1 MARTVDISIPATAF
15 IPATSNGAQFVAHTH
30 SSNIR
35 PALAFDAGDV
45 TEIAVSVPFVMPASY
60 AAGAL
65 KVDVYF
71 YSASSNTGTAAWTVV
86 LEAVTASE
94 DTLDLEASSNF
105 PTGTTDT
112 ASLTGTTTGDLIK
125 KTIALSDT
133 SKDSVAAGD
142 QVRLL
147 VSRAYASDDVSGDL
161 FIPFVVL
168 YEGT

>member
-1 MARTVDISIPATAF
+1 MARTVEISIPATAF

-71 YSASSNTGTAAWTVV
+71 YSASANSGTAAWTVT
-86 LEAVTASE
+86 LEAVKAGT
-94 DTLDLEASSNF
+94 DTLDLEASSSI

-112 ASLTGTTTGDLIK
+112 HAMGGTAGDLRK
-125 KTIALSDT
+125 LSITLSAT
-133 SKDSVAAGD
+133 SKDTVAAGD
-142 QVRLL
+142 EVRFGIGRT
-147 VSRAYASDDVSGDL
+147 VASDSVSGDL